1 MVSNSFAR
9 SLVPQGV
16 SVQALPCGL
25 GFRGLGSLMGK
36 RSKALEVVFRLDLL
50 DFCRVAIN
58 KP

>member
-36 RSKALEVVFRLDLL
+36 RSKALEVVFRLVFVGLL
-50 DFCRVAIN
+50 SSRY
-58 KP
+58 K